1 MSWEKL
7 WGIEN
12 NVISDWEKNDNLSK
26 VRWNIIFNL
35 TWEYE
40 YCNWSIMSVLN
51 DSSVCDIFDAK
62 KATIMND
69 LLNWDV
75 RYPIVLKDASLE
87 KFTKDGLNSTLKEM
101 LKVAGLEYIRIADDN
116 WETINIE

>member
-1 MSWEKL
+1 
-7 WGIEN
+7 
-12 NVISDWEKNDNLSK
+12 
-26 VRWNIIFNL
+26 
-35 TWEYE
+35 
-40 YCNWSIMSVLN
+40 MSVLN